1 MNVIK
6 EKLNELPIRELA
18 KSTKFEKREPKKISS
33 EAYVHSFVQCVL
45 NGNISQASWSKELS
59 KLLGEPVSEQALQD
73 KVQFRHVEFSEKLLE
88 AAMGHTLKNNI
99 GHDCCEILSRF
110 KSIRLHDS
118 TCVKLPAGLMDFFP
132 GSKSRN
138 GSNAMARIQ
147 LSMDLLTNSYCKV
160 AINSFRENDQSY
172 GLELAKNAKEGEL
185 HLFDLGYFQKELLRQ
200 FDKKGASYLCRY
212 FDVCLFKRDN
222 KDPEA
227 KAIDMVKSLKS
238 LDEQGITTLDR
249 ELDMGRKERIPVRMV
264 AVKLPQKIAQQR
276 RRKSQQKRKQ
286 DGRKAYD
293 KNYIYLL
300 GWNIYFTNIPASIL
314 SAKEAF
320 RIYGLRW
327 RIEIIF
333 KAWKSKFD
341 FTRMF
346 AKQYYGLPSRASI
359 QINLI
364 LMTLVMFV
372 TKWYQHLF
380 HLVQAKTGRFLSL
393 FKFCDMIKNSL
404 GYLHHLYNQDQDKL
418 LDVLVRQYCY
428 DKRKDRLNFIEIL
441 YDRKLT

>member
-1 MNVIK
+1 MIAIK
-6 EKLNELPIRELA
+6 EKLGALPIGELA
-18 KSTKFEKREPKKISS
+18 KSTKFEKRDPKKISS

-45 NGNISQASWSKELS
+45 NGDISQASWCKELS

-73 KVQFRHVEFSEKLLE
+73 RVQFRHVEFSEKLLE
-88 AAMGHTLKNNI
+88 AAIAHTLENNI

-110 KSIRLHDS
+110 KSVRLHDS
-118 TCVKLPAGLMDFFP
+118 TCVKLPGDLMDFFP

-138 GSNAMARIQ
+138 GANAMARIQ
-147 LSMDLLTNSYCKV
+147 LSMDLLTNSYSKV

-172 GLELAKNAKEGEL
+172 GLELAKNAEQGEL
-185 HLFDLGYFQKELLRQ
+185 HLFDLGYFQKELLGQ
-200 FDKKGASYLCRY
+200 FNEKGAYYLCRY
-212 FDVCLFKRDN
+212 FNVCLFTRDN

-227 KAIDMVKSLKS
+227 KAIDLIKSLKS
-238 LDEQGITTLDR
+238 LDKQGITTLDW
-249 ELDMGRKERIPVRMV
+249 ELDMGRAERIPVRMV
-264 AVKLPQKIAQQR
+264 AVKVPEKIAQQR
-276 RRKSQQKRKQ
+276 RSRSQQRRKQ

-293 KNYIYLL
+293 KDYIYLL
-300 GWNIYFTNIPASIL
+300 GWNIYFTNIPASTL
-314 SAKEAF
+314 SPKEVF

-341 FTRMF
+341 FTKMF
-346 AKQYYGLPSRASI
+346 AKQYYGLPSRVYI

-364 LMTLVMFV
+364 LMTLLIFL

-380 HLVQAKTGRFLSL
+380 HLVQTKTGRFLSL
-393 FKFCDMIKNSL
+393 LKFCVMIKNHL
-404 GYLHHLYNQDQDKL
+404 DYLHHLYNHHQGKL
-418 LDVLVRQYCY
+418 LDVLVQHYCY

-441 YDRKLT
+441 YDKKLT